1 MIDLKD
7 LKKMR
12 KSNAAKKATLAVKV
26 DRELFD
32 TFNNKK
38 KEHKAAGLDAFDME
52 QIIEAILTTL
62 IDAMDQELQKK

>member
-12 KSNAAKKATLAVKV
+12 KTNVSNKATLAVKV

-32 TFNNKK
+32 KFNKKK
-38 KEHKAAGLDAFDME
+38 KEHRAAGLDPFDME
-52 QIIEAILTTL
+52 QIIEATLTTL
-62 IDAMDQELQKK
+62 IDVMDQEIKKK